1 MHVCIAENCRHSIR
15 SCFFL
20 AREYLP
26 ACAGQHH
33 VQGRLKLLSFLVG
46 LLCFDRRW
54 LLIDDRT
61 IGQRFLRRLMG
72 HSYRSVLCQVRHR
85 YALWIRTHLQ
95 PGIDM
100 VELNRKARLLLR
112 KHSFPLPRLR
122 VSTRLPIR
130 PSASFF
136 CVVSGI
142 AAVTFRAGTRKER
155 LVLLKN
161 VAVLLKNVAATL
173 ARRMHGSRAP
183 KRHRRHEEK
192 P

>member
-1 MHVCIAENCRHSIR
+1 MFIEKAENCRHSIR

-61 IGQRFLRRLMG
+61 IGQRFLRRLMRR
-72 HSYRSVLCQVRHR
+72 SYRSVLCQVRHR

-122 VSTRLPIR
+122 ASTRLPIR

-136 CVVSGI
+136 YVVSGI
-142 AAVTFRAGTRKER
+142 AAVTSSCPGRVLALPGTGSTSIENSTWRNSAGGTG
-155 LVLLKN
+155 
-161 VAVLLKNVAATL
+161 AY
-173 ARRMHGSRAP
+173 
-183 KRHRRHEEK
+183 
-192 P
+192 

>member
-61 IGQRFLRRLMG
+61 IGQRFLRRLMRR
-72 HSYRSVLCQVRHR
+72 SYRSVLCQVRHR

-122 VSTRLPIR
+122 ASTRLPIR

-136 CVVSGI
+136 YVVSGI
-142 AAVTFRAGTRKER
+142 SHF
-155 LVLLKN
+155 LL
-161 VAVLLKNVAATL
+161 
-173 ARRMHGSRAP
+173 SRARP
-183 KRHRRHEEK
+183 RIARYWIHKHRELDLAQLGRRNRCLLAVSLCLCF
-192 P
+192 